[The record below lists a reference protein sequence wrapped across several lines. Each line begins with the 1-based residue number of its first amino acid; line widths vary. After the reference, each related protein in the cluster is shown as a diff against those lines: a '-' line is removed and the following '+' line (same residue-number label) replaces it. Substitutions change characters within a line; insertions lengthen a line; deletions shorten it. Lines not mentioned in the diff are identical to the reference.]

1 MKKLCLSIALLVI
14 GIIAV
19 SAGRP
24 LRVLAI
30 GNSFSVDALEQE
42 MIPVARSA
50 GQDMVIG
57 NLYIGGCSV
66 DTHYDNLV
74 NDREAYSYRKFGTS
88 SNTVDTIENCRLR
101 YALLDEEWDVI
112 TFQQASH
119 FSGKYDTYSH
129 LPALIKGVR
138 DIVGDNPRFFW
149 HQTWAY
155 SPESSHGAF
164 VNYGSDQMQ
173 MYGEIIDTL
182 RRILTENPQL
192 VGVIP
197 TGTAIQNARG
207 TSLGRDLTRD
217 GYHLSYEIGRYIASC
232 TWYGVLFNRPATEI
246 TYYPG
251 DLSAEQYR
259 IAREAAQ
266 DALIDPLQL
275 AAGK

>member
-1 MKKLCLSIALLVI
+1 MKRLCISLTLLVI
-14 GIIAV
+14 AIIAV
-19 SAGRP
+19 SAARP

-42 MIPVARSA
+42 MIPLARSA

-74 NDREAYSYRKFGTS
+74 NDREAYSYRKLSTAA
-88 SNTVDTIENCRLR
+88 NTVDTIEQCRLR
-101 YALLDEEWDVI
+101 YALLDEPWDVI

-119 FSGKYDTYSH
+119 FSGKYDTYSN
-129 LPALIKGVR
+129 LPALLKGVR
-138 DIVGDNPRFFW
+138 EIVGDNPRFFW

-155 SPESSHGAF
+155 SPDSKHDAF
-164 VNYGSDQMQ
+164 VNYGSDQMR

-182 RRILTENPQL
+182 RRILAENPQL

-197 TGTAIQNARG
+197 TGTAIQNARA

-232 TWYGVLFNRPATEI
+232 TWYGVLFNRPATEV
-246 TYYPG
+246 TYIPSA
-251 DLSAEQYR
+251 LSPEQYR

-266 DALIDPLQL
+266 RAIIDPLRL
-275 AAGK
+275 TPSR